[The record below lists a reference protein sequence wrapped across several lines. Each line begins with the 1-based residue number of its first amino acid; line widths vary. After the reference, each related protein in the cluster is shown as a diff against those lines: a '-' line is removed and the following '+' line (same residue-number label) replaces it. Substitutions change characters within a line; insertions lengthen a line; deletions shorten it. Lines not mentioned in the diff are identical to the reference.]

1 MTLSGENWLYQR
13 MNQESNQTVM
23 EETFLENS

>member
-13 MNQESNQTVM
+13 MNLESNQTVM
-23 EETFLENS
+23 EETFLENR

>member
-23 EETFLENS
+23 EETFLENR